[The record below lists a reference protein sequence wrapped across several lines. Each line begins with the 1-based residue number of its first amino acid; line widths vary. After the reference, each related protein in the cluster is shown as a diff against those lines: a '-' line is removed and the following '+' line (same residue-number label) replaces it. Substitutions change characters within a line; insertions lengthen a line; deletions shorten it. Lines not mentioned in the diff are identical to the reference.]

1 MVSLAVAVYETLCT
15 FSCLICRKRYRRL
28 ALALSILPAWP
39 CRLPCTKAG
48 IDRRDTSPDAESE
61 GSRQHMA
68 QLAHQLR
75 HPWRSTLYLHNS
87 AHVFFFRSS
96 RFQGLPCCGFFLP
109 LFFNPTE
116 DYRKSERGGKTM
128 QHIIHRTRW
137 SEQPLGQSPCPAPH
151 SRSEQGFRMISL
163 LFLNQTRSSSCVAG
177 FQLLKSDPRE
187 DMADTQESCKA
198 LKCERTLCF

>member
-28 ALALSILPAWP
+28 ASARSILPAWP

-48 IDRRDTSPDAESE
+48 INGRDTSPDAESG

-68 QLAHQLR
+68 QLAHQPR

-96 RFQGLPCCGFFLP
+96 RFQGLPCCGFF
-109 LFFNPTE
+109 
-116 DYRKSERGGKTM
+116 S
-128 QHIIHRTRW
+128 
-137 SEQPLGQSPCPAPH
+137 
-151 SRSEQGFRMISL
+151 
-163 LFLNQTRSSSCVAG
+163 
-177 FQLLKSDPRE
+177 
-187 DMADTQESCKA
+187 
-198 LKCERTLCF
+198 LCFLTPWRITQKAREVGRQCNTLFTGRAGLNSLWDNPPARLHTAGPSKAFE